1 MRTEVEWIS
10 INACLEDG
18 VSHTAHLVGGIIGA
32 LAACC
37 PLGEC
42 LISCQQPWDKAL
54 TATFERWRPDQKAV
68 DSLIRGSKRG
78 ACICADDLALLR
90 KRLWVVLSTWCRQ
103 ATLLKYH

>member
-42 LISCQQPWDKAL
+42 LENASFHVNSLGTRRSQPRSNVGGQTKK
-54 TATFERWRPDQKAV
+54 Q
-68 DSLIRGSKRG
+68 
-78 ACICADDLALLR
+78 
-90 KRLWVVLSTWCRQ
+90 ST
-103 ATLLKYH
+103 L